1 MSRFFKAG
9 CIAALAYA
17 SSLHAEEVLPLSN
30 SQVTV
35 DTMAELLSGPGVQIS
50 NPSYIIRTGGSN
62 QSQAGQFSGYEFLLG
77 DDFGQGVILSSG
89 DVVDVLGPNSA
100 ADTETQFNTRS
111 IEDSVFGG
119 RVYDPVKFVFSVV
132 PQEDVLVLDF

>member
-50 NPSYIIRTGGSN
+50 NPSYIIRTGG
-62 QSQAGQFSGYEFLLG
+62 
-77 DDFGQGVILSSG
+77 
-89 DVVDVLGPNSA
+89 
-100 ADTETQFNTRS
+100 
-111 IEDSVFGG
+111 
-119 RVYDPVKFVFSVV
+119 
-132 PQEDVLVLDF
+132 